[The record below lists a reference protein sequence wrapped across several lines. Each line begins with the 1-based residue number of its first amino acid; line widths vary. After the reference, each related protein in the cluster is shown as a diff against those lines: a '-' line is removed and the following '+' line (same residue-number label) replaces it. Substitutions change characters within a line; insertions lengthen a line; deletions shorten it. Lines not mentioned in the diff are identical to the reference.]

1 MGFDK
6 YYLMTEKNRVITEA
20 YLVFQNDAGLVFRLL
35 SKEMVGRIAEM
46 KRIRY
51 QKDETYAESFE
62 ADIYDMKLDKIY
74 VDNIE
79 NVSATLRSEL
89 KVKVKFNT
97 TISGIGPAKK
107 DDEEVVNLEVAAKDI
122 SCGGFCFFCEKALD
136 TSILYETIVPLWD
149 EPMIVNFKI
158 LRKVEMPESHG
169 FSYGCKFEN
178 LNYQEERVLRE
189 AIFRLQM
196 MMQRKQ
202 RRSGA
207 MGAFGGM
214 KE

>member
-6 YYLMTEKNRVITEA
+6 YVLMTEKNRVISEA
-20 YLVFQNDAGLVFRLL
+20 YLVFSNDDGLVFRLL

-51 QKDETYAESFE
+51 QKQETYAETFE

-89 KVKVKFNT
+89 KIKAKFNT
-97 TISGIGPAKK
+97 TISSV
-107 DDEEVVNLEVAAKDI
+107 DDVENQEDEVYNLQVSAKDI
-122 SCGGFCFFCEKALD
+122 SCGGFCFVCERALD
-136 TSILYETIVPLWD
+136 TSILYETIIPLWE
-149 EPMIVNFKI
+149 EPMIVNFRI
-158 LRKVEMPESHG
+158 LRKVEMPETEQY
-169 FSYGCKFEN
+169 SYGCKFEN
-178 LNYQEERVLRE
+178 LNHQEERILRE

-196 MMQRKQ
+196 MMHRKQ
-202 RRSGA
+202 RRPGEV
-207 MGAFGGM
+207 GGIRL
-214 KE
+214 